1 MEDRK
6 PQLETLVVYRNL
18 LQDDAVQCLQLILH
32 GQGTPDL
39 VHQLL
44 GFLIDKAEC
53 LGLQGNL
60 LRQYLCYLIAR
71 DENVFSL
78 ACEKTNGHPGAGL
91 LAAAVHDLTVLEAV
105 LDYDLS
111 VAFDTT
117 LIAAYTP
124 TVAAPGPT
132 AYERL
137 FAAAPAE
144 TAARLAVHYAR
155 SGCGYMAGFA
165 AFRWDGEQGLVGI
178 RNFDPIRLEDL
189 VGYERQKNVLINNTR
204 ALLAGKPANN
214 ALLHGSRGTGKSSS
228 VKALV
233 NQYFEEG
240 LRLVEVSK
248 QDLKDLAKIMDLLR
262 GHGQKFLI
270 FLDDLSFED
279 FEVEYKYLKSAIEG
293 GVEIRPANVLIYATS
308 NRRHL
313 IKENWSDRSGDPD
326 EIHRFDTV
334 NEKISLSDRFGIS
347 LFYETPNQTE
357 YLSIVN
363 ELAQKY
369 EFSLPEEALRQ
380 EALRWESTHNGRSG
394 RTAQQFINHLL
405 SMDAD

>member
-1 MEDRK
+1 MKDRS

-18 LQDDAVQCLQLILH
+18 LQDDAVQGLQLILN
-32 GQGTPDL
+32 GNSTPAI

-44 GFLIDKAEC
+44 GTLIDKAER

-60 LRQYLCYLIAR
+60 IRQYLHYLIAR

-78 ACEKTNGHPGAGL
+78 ACEKTDGHPGAGL
-91 LAAAVHDLTVLEAV
+91 LTAAVHDLAVLETLV
-105 LDYDLS
+105 SGDLS
-111 VAFDTT
+111 AYFDTS
-117 LIAAYTP
+117 LIADYQ
-124 TVAAPGPT
+124 PT
-132 AYERL
+132 AASPGQAVYERL
-137 FAAAPAE
+137 FMGTPAE
-144 TAARLAVHYAR
+144 IAARLAVHYAHN
-155 SGCGYMAGFA
+155 GCGYMAGFA

-189 VGYERQKNVLINNTR
+189 VGYERQKNVLINNTK

-233 NQYFEEG
+233 NQYFDEG
-240 LRLVEVSK
+240 LRLVEVAK

-357 YLSIVN
+357 YLSIVD

-369 EFSLPEEALRQ
+369 QFALPPEALRQ

-394 RTAQQFINHLL
+394 RTAQQFINHML
-405 SMDAD
+405 SLDDE